1 MALDAL
7 PCEYL
12 FTLTANTRDKEP
24 VAIPDGPNGTRV
36 IVTAMSGTFEGPK
49 LRGVVADAAGGD
61 WVLVRASGALRLDVR
76 LVLRT
81 DDGAAILMTY
91 SGFGQRQDDGSA
103 ILRTAPQFETGDAR
117 YSWLNDIQ
125 AAAHGVSS
133 GGTVTYDV
141 YALT

>member
-12 FTLTANTRDKEP
+12 FTVTAHTREKEP
-24 VAIPDGPNGTRV
+24 VLIPDGPNGTRV
-36 IVTAMSGTFEGPK
+36 IVTAMSGTFEGPR

-91 SGFGQRQDDGSA
+91 SGFGQRQADGSA
-103 ILRTAPQFETGDAR
+103 ILRTAPQFETGDPR

-125 AAAHGVSS
+125 AAAHGVSA
-133 GGTVTYDV
+133 GGSVTYDV